1 MDLLH
6 SKVSLAFVSGSWIPQ
21 DPLQPSALTP
31 PCATPWVLLFFA
43 PFSCWALPCWHD
55 SHLLCHCGFA
65 RPSRACCPNLS
76 PLIGPGLSSLLRSC
90 RSGPLLM
97 RTLVLP
103 ASLSPLALAYVS
115 LHEAAQPCCSLASVC
130 CFFVFVEVYLFII
143 IIQQIASQLKLKG
156 QFMEIGFLLFPIQQ
170 FREKLIRHLLNKV
183 LLSGVLICI

>member
-130 CFFVFVEVYLFII
+130 CFFCFCWGLFIYNYYS
-143 IIQQIASQLKLKG
+143 ADS
-156 QFMEIGFLLFPIQQ
+156 FPTEAKRSIYGDWVP
-170 FREKLIRHLLNKV
+170 LIPNSAV
-183 LLSGVLICI
+183 